1 MATLSSIPAW
11 KIPWTEEPARL
22 LSMES
27 QDFDTTWHLNHHHHL
42 QKKKKKNCLHL
53 LATKIE
59 VAQSCLT
66 LTTPQTVAGQ
76 APLSVGSP
84 RQEYWSGLPFPAP
97 GDHPLRGLANCKYNP

>member
-1 MATLSSIPAW
+1 MASGKKTKNNHKTVAI
-11 KIPWTEEPARL
+11 KDITEIIRVL
-22 LSMES
+22 V
-27 QDFDTTWHLNHHHHL
+27 H
-42 QKKKKKNCLHL
+42 
-53 LATKIE
+53 
-59 VAQSCLT
+59 AQSCLT